1 LNCDGVARSVSSYI
15 DGELDAPVKHEFEV
29 HVGECWEC
37 KVLVEQTK
45 HTVRIFLDCDL
56 VDFPSEVKTRLR
68 ERLRREIEKRPN
80 PRG

>member
-1 LNCDGVARSVSSYI
+1 MVRSVSSYI
-15 DGELDAPVKHEFEV
+15 DGDLDATVKHEFEV

-45 HTVRIFLDCDL
+45 HTVRVFFDCDL

-68 ERLRREIEKRPN
+68 QRLRQGMEKRPN
-80 PRG
+80 SRG